1 MWQTF
6 LDLKIT
12 NLWFFE
18 YLDKYFDKY
27 FFMWKIFLDL
37 KITNLWFLEYLDTA
51 CICTTLH
58 WEALGDSVLISFF
71 KYVFQIYQIFQTFQI
86 FQIFQIQNTNI
97 SEIFAPYSTE
107 RLSIQLSS
115 KTSNHA
121 DKANIVYMI
130 SYFSL
135 KVSNYIKAFGG

>member
-58 WEALGDSVLISFF
+58 WEALGDSVLTSFF
-71 KYVFQIYQIFQTFQI
+71 KYVFQIYQIFQTFQKY
-86 FQIFQIQNTNI
+86 FKYSKYKTQIFQKYLPHTPLRG
-97 SEIFAPYSTE
+97 SGE
-107 RLSIQLSS
+107 
-115 KTSNHA
+115 
-121 DKANIVYMI
+121 
-130 SYFSL
+130 FSCHQ
-135 KVSNYIKAFGG
+135 KVQIMPTRQVLFVWYLTFH

>member
-58 WEALGDSVLISFF
+58 WEALGDSVLTSFF

-97 SEIFAPYSTE
+97 SEIFAPHSVE
-107 RLSIQLSS
+107 RLSGE
-115 KTSNHA
+115 
-121 DKANIVYMI
+121 
-130 SYFSL
+130 FSCHQ
-135 KVSNYIKAFGG
+135 KVQIMPTRQVLFVWYLTFH